1 MSVNPRPVHLG
12 QFPAV
17 KAGDIVDR
25 YIDITEDL
33 ESGETVSSVAFT
45 VVNAATG
52 ATAAGVVTGHTETD
66 NRTDFRLA
74 LPSTA
79 GMYTL
84 TAVFTISDGQKI
96 TKTATLWVV

>member
-1 MSVNPRPVHLG
+1 MNPCPVHLG

-25 YIDITEDL
+25 YIDIAKDL

-45 VVNAATG
+45 ATNAAG
-52 ATAAGVVTGHTETD
+52 AIVAGVVTGHTETAT
-66 NRTDFRLA
+66 RTDFRLA

-79 GMYTL
+79 GSYTL

-96 TKTATLWVV
+96 TKTAALWVV